1 MKYLFSFFLALCCT
15 LTFSAGA
22 EEMFNSENSFK
33 LAKAV
38 KLGRGKSYSV
48 NAFAG
53 LASGEI
59 AKGCASP
66 CSLCDEA
73 SGNCLECPAGYSL
86 SAGTCHA
93 AKSCGDACADCDGTT
108 GNCRTCNSGYYL
120 ENGICLAGCQDGYV
134 MLDAECRKLGCPSG
148 YSDFYE
154 YLQNG
159 AVCTLSP
166 GREVFS
172 TGASSYGQCA
182 NCIIKSCP
190 TATYRADQIQN
201 CKTNKS
207 TGYYSGPIPCVECTL
222 CNSGYYLFMNECHEC
237 INAVCDGT
245 GVASCQSGYANGGLT
260 TEGYVCTK
268 TSSCSCTAS
277 STGTYSGSLESDYKV
292 SFPTLCTRT
301 PDGSCPYQTLGTY
314 IQLNSSKTSVT
325 GTGDTRISC
334 SMYSSGKI
342 KCTHTW
348 DSGKSFYITY

>member
-1 MKYLFSFFLALCCT
+1 
-15 LTFSAGA
+15 
-22 EEMFNSENSFK
+22 
-33 LAKAV
+33 
-38 KLGRGKSYSV
+38 
-48 NAFAG
+48 
-53 LASGEI
+53 
-59 AKGCASP
+59 
-66 CSLCDEA
+66 
-73 SGNCLECPAGYSL
+73 
-86 SAGTCHA
+86 
-93 AKSCGDACADCDGTT
+93 
-108 GNCRTCNSGYYL
+108 
-120 ENGICLAGCQDGYV
+120 
-134 MLDAECRKLGCPSG
+134 
-148 YSDFYE
+148 
-154 YLQNG
+154 
-159 AVCTLSP
+159 
-166 GREVFS
+166 
-172 TGASSYGQCA
+172 
-182 NCIIKSCP
+182 
-190 TATYRADQIQN
+190 
-201 CKTNKS
+201 
-207 TGYYSGPIPCVECTL
+207 
-222 CNSGYYLFMNECHEC
+222 MNECHEC